1 MLIWEEANERD
12 PPNPLKKKKKREIF
26 SQLFS
31 DCIYIYI
38 YEERERERERERE
51 SVLLTCVP
59 ITLLHFSVISIDFDL
74 SIQ

>member
-12 PPNPLKKKKKREIF
+12 PPNPLKKKEKKEKREIF

-38 YEERERERERERE
+38 
-51 SVLLTCVP
+51 
-59 ITLLHFSVISIDFDL
+59 
-74 SIQ
+74 

>member
-12 PPNPLKKKKKREIF
+12 PPNPLKKKKKKERDFLSIIF
-26 SQLFS
+26 RLR
-31 DCIYIYI
+31 IYI
-38 YEERERERERERE
+38 YEERERERERE